1 MLSRRS
7 SIGGRLACAVFV
19 ALCLA
24 GCRKT
29 PRQRPQGIPAA
40 ARFVGGDDGGAFLY
54 CFAVDVRAE
63 TYRCRVYDEFTGS
76 LQRDSLFRLAGRGT
90 VKVDFTD
97 ADSMTSWDGTSIW
110 FRGGAQLQR
119 VKP

>member
-7 SIGGRLACAVFV
+7 SVAGRLACSVFV
-19 ALCLA
+19 ALFLA

-29 PRQRPQGIPAA
+29 PRRRPQGIPAA

-54 CFAVDVRAE
+54 CFAMDVRVE

-76 LQRDSLFRLAGRGT
+76 LLQDSMFRPAGRGT

-97 ADSMTSWDGTSIW
+97 AGSMTSWDGTSIW
-110 FRGGAQLQR
+110 FRGGPRLQR